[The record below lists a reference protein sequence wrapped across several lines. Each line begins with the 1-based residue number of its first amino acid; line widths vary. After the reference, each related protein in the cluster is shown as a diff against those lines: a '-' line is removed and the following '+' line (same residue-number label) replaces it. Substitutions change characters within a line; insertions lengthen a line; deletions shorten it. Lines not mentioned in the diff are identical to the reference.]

1 MTRYIN
7 LMQADMLP
15 GHGRLQLP
23 TFATVLMLVL
33 VGSSGWVALS
43 WQQQNSLQSELAD
56 WQQRAARSEQAL
68 QQARSA
74 SPLLGTEAAL
84 VQENAELTRQ
94 KNARETAY
102 SGLATQLG
110 ESARGFS
117 TPLSQ
122 LSDIDFDGLWLSRIE
137 LRNSQQHLGL
147 AGFTRQ
153 PGLVPRYLSQLEGSV
168 FRGISIQNLNIEQA
182 PDDDALWRFTLA
194 DSANVGTALSDGESG
209 Q

>member
-1 MTRYIN
+1 MTRHIN

-23 TFATVLMLVL
+23 AFMGVLVLAL
-33 VGSSGWVALS
+33 VGSAAWIALS
-43 WQQQNSLQSELAD
+43 WHQQQRLQDDLAD
-56 WQQRAARSEQAL
+56 WQQQVARSEQAL
-68 QQARSA
+68 RQARSV
-74 SPLLGTEAAL
+74 SPQLDTEAAL
-84 VQENAELTRQ
+84 IQENAELTRQ

-117 TPLSQ
+117 TPLAQ
-122 LSDIDFDGLWLSRIE
+122 LSDIDFDGLWLSHIE

-147 AGFTRQ
+147 AGFARQ

-182 PDDDALWRFTLA
+182 PDDPSLWRFTLA
-194 DSANVGTALSDGESG
+194 DSANVGAALNRRAQS

>member
-1 MTRYIN
+1 MTRHIN

-23 TFATVLMLVL
+23 TFAAALALTLF
-33 VGSSGWVALS
+33 GSAAWIALS
-43 WQQQNSLQSELAD
+43 WHQQQSLQTELAD
-56 WQQRAARSEQAL
+56 WQQRTARSELAL
-68 QQARSA
+68 QQTRSVN
-74 SPLLGTEAAL
+74 PQLDTEAAL
-84 VQENAELTRQ
+84 SQENAELS
-94 KNARETAY
+94 REKSLRESAY

-110 ESARGFS
+110 EAARGFS

-122 LSDIDFDGLWLSRIE
+122 LSNIDFEGLWLSRIE

-147 AGFTRQ
+147 AGYTRQ

-182 PDDDALWRFTLA
+182 PDNDNLWRFTLA
-194 DSANVGTALSDGESG
+194 DSANVDAALSDGEAS

>member
-23 TFATVLMLVL
+23 TFATVLMLAL

-43 WQQQNSLQSELAD
+43 WQQQTSLQSELAD

-84 VQENAELTRQ
+84 IQENAELTRQ

-147 AGFTRQ
+147 AGFARQ

-194 DSANVGTALSDGESG
+194 DSANVGAALSDGESG

>member
-23 TFATVLMLVL
+23 TFALVL
-33 VGSSGWVALS
+33 ALALTGSAIWIGFS
-43 WQQQNSLQSELAD
+43 WYQQQRLQAELAD

-68 QQARSA
+68 QQTRSVN
-74 SPLLGTEAAL
+74 PQLDTEAAL
-84 VQENAELTRQ
+84 SLENAELTRE
-94 KNARETAY
+94 KRLLESAY
-102 SGLATQLG
+102 SGLASQLG

-122 LSDIDFDGLWLSRIE
+122 LSNIDFDGLWLSHIE

-147 AGFTRQ
+147 AGYTRQ

-168 FRGISIQNLNIEQA
+168 FRGISIQNLNIKQA
-182 PDDDALWRFTLA
+182 PDDDSLWRFTLA
-194 DSANVGTALSDGESG
+194 DSANVDAALSDTEGR

>member
-23 TFATVLMLVL
+23 TFTAVLLLAL
-33 VGSSGWVALS
+33 VGSAGWVGFS

-68 QQARSA
+68 QQARIA
-74 SPLLGTEAAL
+74 SPLLDTEAAL
-84 VQENAELTRQ
+84 IEENAGLTRE
-94 KNARETAY
+94 KNAREAAY

-122 LSDIDFDGLWLSRIE
+122 LADIDFDGLWLSRIE

-147 AGFTRQ
+147 AGFARQ

-182 PDDDALWRFTLA
+182 PDDDSLWRFTLA
-194 DSANVGTALSDGESG
+194 DSAKVGDALSSGEAT

>member
-1 MTRYIN
+1 MTRHIN

-23 TFATVLMLVL
+23 TFATALTLTL
-33 VGSSGWVALS
+33 LGSAAWIALS
-43 WQQQNSLQSELAD
+43 WHQQQSLQAELAD
-56 WQQRAARSEQAL
+56 WQQRAARSELAL
-68 QQARSA
+68 QQTRSVN
-74 SPLLGTEAAL
+74 PQLDTEAAL
-84 VQENAELTRQ
+84 SQENAELS
-94 KNARETAY
+94 REKSLRESAY

-110 ESARGFS
+110 EAARGFS

-122 LSDIDFDGLWLSRIE
+122 LSNIDFDGLWLSRIE

-147 AGFTRQ
+147 AGYTRQ

-182 PDDDALWRFTLA
+182 PDNENLWRFTLA
-194 DSANVGTALSDGESG
+194 DSANVDAALSDGEANR
-209 Q
+209 